1 MRFFFFGTLMDRDV
15 LDAVVGQASAGQ
27 LAIGQPAIG
36 QQTAGQQTAVHGRR
50 PAWLDGFRRMTVA
63 REAFPM
69 VLPAPGHRLEGVVVE
84 GLSAADIDRILFFE
98 SIEYAPRTIDV
109 ALADDSR
116 LSARCFLTN
125 DGVEYN
131 GETWDYG
138 QWLNAHKADCL
149 RETRLW
155 MALYGH
161 VDCQAADRLWDE
173 ALAAGRPLEEM
184 VAEVR
189 ARRDEG
195 DALLAQPSL
204 TGSSL
209 AKSTA

>member
-27 LAIGQPAIG
+27 LAIGQPAMG
-36 QQTAGQQTAVHGRR
+36 QRTAVHGHR
-50 PAWLDGFRRMTVA
+50 PAWLDGFRRVTVA
-63 REAFPM
+63 RETFPM

-116 LSARCFLTN
+116 LPARCFLTN
-125 DGVEYN
+125 DGVEHS
-131 GETWDYG
+131 GEAWDYG

-173 ALAAGRPLEEM
+173 ALTAGRPLEEM

-189 ARRDEG
+189 ARRDED
-195 DALLAQPSL
+195 DAPLARPSL